1 MGGQEYKTDKKKIC
15 IGLLAH
21 KNRIIQNLQRPL
33 HLRAEIHMSRRIQKR
48 DIHLL
53 PGQTGLLGKNGDPP
67 LPLQGKIVQT
77 GVPVVHPSQSAF
89 GPNAEKAGDA
99 YWEELAL
106 CSEALMEEYLE
117 TGDLQEKSL
126 ASAIR
131 ARQLF
136 PCYFGSALKLNGGKQ
151 ANTYLLFI
159 CFIFLSTHG
168 NASFTQIHTF
178 PVYHRN
184 IC

>member
-1 MGGQEYKTDKKKIC
+1 MPLNSVRSAD
-15 IGLLAH
+15 H

-77 GVPVVHPSQSAF
+77 GVPVIHPSQSLDL
-89 GPNAEKAGDA
+89 PAGKQKP
-99 YWEELAL
+99 L
-106 CSEALMEEYLE
+106 CQSGLSRIHM
-117 TGDLQEKSL
+117 
-126 ASAIR
+126 
-131 ARQLF
+131 
-136 PCYFGSALKLNGGKQ
+136 GKQ

-159 CFIFLSTHG
+159 CFIFLSAHG